1 MAELTKGK
9 VFKLLEDNVSED
21 TLREYININGKKKPY
36 CPIWFRPNI
45 GNQDIEQEN
54 GDEQ

>member
-21 TLREYININGKKKPY
+21 TLREYININGKMKPY
-36 CPIWFRPNI
+36 CPIWFRPDNS
-45 GNQDIEQEN
+45 NQDIEQEN
-54 GDEQ
+54 VDE

>member
-21 TLREYININGKKKPY
+21 TLREYININGKIKPY
-36 CPIWFRPNI
+36 CPIWFRPDTS
-45 GNQDIEQEN
+45 NQDIEQEN
-54 GDEQ
+54 GDE